1 MKHRFLRLL
10 ERTGL
15 IGPAF
20 RAWEST
26 QALFAG
32 RSAQVDADDALPV
45 PPPRLIVRVAGTAD
59 VGWFLEGGRLGAASV
74 RGTLQRQGVHSTGS
88 ARCSTSAAAAAA

>member
-1 MKHRFLRLL
+1 MKHRLLRLL

-26 QALFAG
+26 QALLAG
-32 RSAQVDADDALPV
+32 RSAPVDADDALPV

-59 VGWFLEGGRLGAASV
+59 VAWFLEGGRLGAASV
-74 RGTLQRQGVHSTGS
+74 RGVLKQ
-88 ARCSTSAAAAAA
+88 